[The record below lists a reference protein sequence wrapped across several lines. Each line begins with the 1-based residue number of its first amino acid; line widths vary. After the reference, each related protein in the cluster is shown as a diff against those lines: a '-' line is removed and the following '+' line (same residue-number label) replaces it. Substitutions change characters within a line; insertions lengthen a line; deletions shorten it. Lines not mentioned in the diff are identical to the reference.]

1 MTESLAIATN
11 PVPFHNVLEFLEVN
25 MKILHLIDALQSGGK
40 ERQLVEVLK
49 FFSKQKDI
57 TCDLAVMSEELH
69 YKYLND
75 LNIKIIKVLRKS
87 TKDISVYLKFYQLF
101 KELKPDIVHSW
112 NSMCSVYALPAAKM
126 LGIKF
131 VNNFIQNVPPRLKM
145 TDSAWIRAKLTF
157 PFSDVIAANSYAG
170 LKAFKVPAK
179 KSVCLHNGFDFSRVE
194 GLASKED
201 VRKKFNIH
209 TRYVVGMVA
218 NFSEN
223 KDYQTFVGA
232 AQMLLQK
239 RKDITFVA
247 VGDGIYFDS
256 VKSCVKPEFNHYFRF
271 AGQQKRV
278 LNIINIFDIGILTT
292 NTRVHGEGIPNVVM
306 EYMAL
311 KKPVIVTDCGGNS
324 ELVDDKHSGFLVD
337 PLNPVQLKENISLL
351 LENEDLSIQFG
362 QNGYDKLKREFDLNL
377 MGEFFLKLYRGFE
390 MERKI

>member
-1 MTESLAIATN
+1 
-11 PVPFHNVLEFLEVN
+11 
-25 MKILHLIDALQSGGK
+25 MKILHLIDTLKSGGK
-40 ERQLVEVLK
+40 VRQLVEVLK

-69 YKYLND
+69 YIYLNN

-126 LGIKF
+126 LRIKF

-145 TDSAWIRAKLTF
+145 TDSEWIRAKLTF

-170 LKAFKVPAK
+170 LKAFKVPVK

-201 VRKKFNIH
+201 VRKRFNIH

-218 NFSEN
+218 TFSEN
-223 KDYQTFVGA
+223 KDYQTFVNA
-232 AQMLLQK
+232 AHLLLEK
-239 RKDITFVA
+239 RKDVTFVA
-247 VGDGIYFDS
+247 VGDGEYFETI
-256 VKSCVKPEFNHYFRF
+256 KNLTTPEFRDNFRF
-271 AGQQKRV
+271 TGKQQRV
-278 LNIINIFDIGILTT
+278 LNVINTFDIGILTT

-324 ELVDDKHSGFLVD
+324 ELVDDKHSGFLVE
-337 PLNPVQLKENISLL
+337 PFNPVQLKENISFL

-377 MGEFFLKLYRGFE
+377 MGDSFLKLYREIE
-390 MERKI
+390 MERNI